1 MTWSLKECPISEQI
15 SPPDDYMVNF
25 RIKGDMPKK
34 FKGENSKA
42 AEARARKSAAREQAE
57 AAKQKAIKDEY
68 WRDDDKHAAKKQ
80 ARKVSV
86 FNIIF
91 WLVADRY
98 CTHYK
103 STVQPYSS
111 QILLLFEQYRALQT
125 WWHEEEKNSWKF
137 NTAIG
142 GHISTRMHS
151 SRMRTIHCSRR
162 LLGGCLPG
170 GVCPSACW
178 DTPPC
183 EQNDRQV

>member
-1 MTWSLKECPISEQI
+1 
-15 SPPDDYMVNF
+15 
-25 RIKGDMPKK
+25 MPKK
-34 FKGENSKA
+34 FKGENSKV
-42 AEARARKSAAREQAE
+42 AEARARKSAAREQTE
-57 AAKQKAIKDEY
+57 AAKQKAIEDEY

-125 WWHEEEKNSWKF
+125 
-137 NTAIG
+137 
-142 GHISTRMHS
+142 
-151 SRMRTIHCSRR
+151 
-162 LLGGCLPG
+162 
-170 GVCPSACW
+170 
-178 DTPPC
+178 
-183 EQNDRQV
+183 